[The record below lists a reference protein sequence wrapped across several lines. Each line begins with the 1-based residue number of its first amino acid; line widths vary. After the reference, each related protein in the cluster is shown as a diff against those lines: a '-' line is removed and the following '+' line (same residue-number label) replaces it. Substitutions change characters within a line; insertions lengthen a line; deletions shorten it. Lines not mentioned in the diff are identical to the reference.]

1 MEQINDLYKIINN
14 KYSNETNSIY
24 EQILEKEE
32 NVRNTIDR
40 VIKLKDDEKLNE
52 LFTNTSIEN
61 IFIKIF
67 KILNSILDEM
77 NETENLTYKQFKKI
91 MKKNSR
97 IIYIGI
103 FLIVLAVSLLLI
115 EISDNI

>member
-14 KYSNETNSIY
+14 KYSDETNSIY
-24 EQILEKEE
+24 EQILDKEE

-40 VIKLKDDEKLNE
+40 VIKLKDDEKLNK

-77 NETENLTYKQFKKI
+77 NENENLTYKQFKKI
-91 MKKNSR
+91 MKKDSR

-103 FLIVLAVSLLLI
+103 FIIVLAVSLLLI

>member
-14 KYSNETNSIY
+14 KYSAQNSSIY
-24 EQILEKEE
+24 NEILNKEE

-40 VIKLKDDEKLNE
+40 VIKMKDDEKLNQ
-52 LFTNTSIEN
+52 LFTNTSIQN

-67 KILNSILDEM
+67 KILNSILDEIQ
-77 NETENLTYKQFKKI
+77 NTEDLTYKQFKKI
-91 MKKNSR
+91 IKKESR
-97 IIYIGI
+97 VIYIGI
-103 FLIVLAVSLLLI
+103 FLIIIAVSLLLI

>member
-14 KYSNETNSIY
+14 KYSDETNSIY
-24 EQILEKEE
+24 DQILDKEE

-40 VIKLKDDEKLNE
+40 VIKLKDDEKLNK

-67 KILNSILDEM
+67 
-77 NETENLTYKQFKKI
+77 Y
-91 MKKNSR
+91 
-97 IIYIGI
+97 
-103 FLIVLAVSLLLI
+103 
-115 EISDNI
+115 